1 MRKGKFKF
9 TNKNGAEEQV
19 ALETLL
25 DQIVD
30 SPIRALMPNTEY
42 RKGEMIFDKELPL
55 CFWVC
60 VYAGMTGDKSSLNV
74 LKETKS
80 YGTVVKCGT
89 AMFITHV
96 TPSIPTMK
104 TFDAYAKLESPHLT
118 GIPTAPT
125 ASSNTNTTQIA
136 TTEFVKTAL
145 ASVKIP
151 EAVTVGTVIAFAGN
165 SVPSGFLFCDGS
177 AISRTTYAALY
188 AVIGTTYGSGDGSTT
203 FDLPNLTD
211 KFIQGSDTAGTVK
224 SAGLPN
230 ITGELDWSNAN
241 SNLQWEMY
249 VNNVVQSGALSI
261 TKLHT
266 NDYVDSGTG
275 GNDFMG
281 NILFNANK
289 SNSIYGNSTTVQPPA
304 LTMRYII
311 KY

>member
-9 TNKNGAEEQV
+9 TNKEGVEEQV

-42 RKGEMIFDKELPL
+42 KKGEIVFFKQNPL
-55 CFWVC
+55 FFAVC
-60 VYAGMTGDKSSLNV
+60 VDAGQTDGNIRDLMNASN
-74 LKETKS
+74 
-80 YGTVVKCGT
+80 YGVPTQCGT
-89 AMFITHV
+89 ATFIVHV
-96 TPSIPTMK
+96 TIYIPTQK
-104 TFDAYAKLESPHLT
+104 DLDAYAKLESPHLT

-230 ITGELDWSNAN
+230 ITGELDWSNAKN
-241 SNLQWEMY
+241 DLQWEMY
-249 VNNVVQSGALSI
+249 VDNVVQSGALSI

-266 NDYVDSGTG
+266 NYYVDSGSG
-275 GNDFMG
+275 GDDFMG

>member
-145 ASVKIP
+145 AMFNLTEYLKV
-151 EAVTVGTVIAFAGN
+151 ADAQ
-165 SVPSGFLFCDGS
+165 
-177 AISRTTYAALY
+177 RTYAPLNSPRLTGTPVAPTPNDISEDTSIATTEWVKRVINISGGGIVAANLNQNGYVKFANGLILQWGVYTIGTRNVTITLPIATSVTY
-188 AVIGTTYGSGDGSTT
+188 AVIAVARTENNYGCSGSQSCQYVSNVTNKTFQTGS
-203 FDLPNLTD
+203 
-211 KFIQGSDTAGTVK
+211 
-224 SAGLPN
+224 
-230 ITGELDWSNAN
+230 
-241 SNLQWEMY
+241 Y
-249 VNNVVQSGALSI
+249 
-261 TKLHT
+261 
-266 NDYVDSGTG
+266 DSGNG
-275 GNDFMG
+275 YAGFWWM
-281 NILFNANK
+281 
-289 SNSIYGNSTTVQPPA
+289 SIGKA
-304 LTMRYII
+304 
-311 KY
+311 

>member
-30 SPIRALMPNTEY
+30 SPIRALMPYTEY
-42 RKGEMIFDKELPL
+42 RKGEIIFDKELPL

-80 YGTVVKCGT
+80 YGKVVECGN

-96 TPSIPTMK
+96 TPYIPTMK

-125 ASSNTNTTQIA
+125 ASSNNNSTQIA

-145 ASVKIP
+145 AMFNLDEYLKVADAQRTYAPLNSPFFSGNPKAPNPNYSSDDNSLATTNFVRRLIKNSNGGIIAQSLGQNGYVKFANGLILQWGL
-151 EAVTVGTVIAFAGN
+151 VTGNWSANAYGSATIDVIFPIAFARAAYSIN
-165 SVPSGFLFCDGS
+165 IISNEEHIACSIKSSPTKKGF
-177 AISRTTYAALY
+177 
-188 AVIGTTYGSGDGSTT
+188 
-203 FDLPNLTD
+203 
-211 KFIQGSDTAGTVK
+211 
-224 SAGLPN
+224 
-230 ITGELDWSNAN
+230 
-241 SNLQWEMY
+241 
-249 VNNVVQSGALSI
+249 
-261 TKLHT
+261 
-266 NDYVDSGTG
+266 
-275 GNDFMG
+275 
-281 NILFNANK
+281 
-289 SNSIYGNSTTVQPPA
+289 SNSLWCSSGNTFTGTACWWVA
-304 LTMRYII
+304 VGE
-311 KY
+311 

>member
-30 SPIRALMPNTEY
+30 SPIRALMPYTEY

-60 VYAGMTGDKSSLNV
+60 VGAGMTGDKSSLNV
-74 LKETKS
+74 LKEAKS
-80 YGTVVKCGT
+80 YGTVVECGD

-96 TPSIPTMK
+96 TPYIPTMK

-125 ASSNTNTTQIA
+125 ASSNNNSTQIA

-165 SVPSGFLFCDGS
+165 SVPSGYLMCNG
-177 AISRTTYAALY
+177 AAVSRTTYAALY
-188 AVIGTTYGSGDGSTT
+188 KAIGTTYGTGNGSTT
-203 FDLPNLTD
+203 FNLPNLVD
-211 KFIQGSDTAGTVK
+211 KFVQGSNTVGTAK
-224 SAGLPN
+224 IAGLPN
-230 ITGELDWSNAN
+230 ITGSVASAYGEHNTN
-241 SNLQWEMY
+241 IGQ
-249 VNNVVQSGALSI
+249 GALSHQI
-261 TKLHT
+261 CTT
-266 NDYVDSGTG
+266 GWGDGRQDG
-275 GNDFMG
+275 GNGGDG
-281 NILFNANK
+281 EPIH
-289 SNSIYGNSTTVQPPA
+289 SNTIYIDASHSSGVYGNSSTVQPPA
-304 LTMRYII
+304 LTMRYLI

>member
-125 ASSNTNTTQIA
+125 ASSDTNTTQIA

-145 ASVKIP
+145 AMFNLTEYLKV
-151 EAVTVGTVIAFAGN
+151 ADAQ
-165 SVPSGFLFCDGS
+165 
-177 AISRTTYAALY
+177 RTYAPLNSPRLTGTPVAPTPNDISED
-188 AVIGTTYGSGDGSTT
+188 ASIATTEWVKRVINISGGGIVAA
-203 FDLPNLTD
+203 NLNQNGYV
-211 KFIQGSDTAGTVK
+211 KFAN
-224 SAGLPN
+224 GL
-230 ITGELDWSNAN
+230 I
-241 SNLQWEMY
+241 LQWGYKSMY
-249 VNNVVQSGALSI
+249 QSKTTITLPMTMKNVFSAQATL
-261 TKLHT
+261 
-266 NDYVDSGTG
+266 G
-275 GNDFMG
+275 GNDTR
-281 NILFNANK
+281 NDNHAIV
-289 SNSIYGNSTTVQPPA
+289 SITNNTISIAHSAQLNNNFGMYWMVFGQS
-304 LTMRYII
+304 
-311 KY
+311 

>member
-145 ASVKIP
+145 AMFNLTEYLKV
-151 EAVTVGTVIAFAGN
+151 ADAQ
-165 SVPSGFLFCDGS
+165 
-177 AISRTTYAALY
+177 RTYAPLNSPRLTGTPVAPTPSY
-188 AVIGTTYGSGDGSTT
+188 FSEDASIATTEWVKHVINISGGGIVAA
-203 FDLPNLTD
+203 NLNQNGYV
-211 KFIQGSDTAGTVK
+211 KFAN
-224 SAGLPN
+224 GL
-230 ITGELDWSNAN
+230 I
-241 SNLQWEMY
+241 LQWGYKFMY
-249 VNNVVQSGALSI
+249 QSATPITLPITMNNALSAQA
-261 TKLHT
+261 TL
-266 NDYVDSGTG
+266 G
-275 GNDFMG
+275 GNGTRND
-281 NILFNANK
+281 NHTIV
-289 SNSIYGNSTTVQPPA
+289 SITNNTISIMHSAQLNNNFGIYWMVFGQS
-304 LTMRYII
+304 
-311 KY
+311 